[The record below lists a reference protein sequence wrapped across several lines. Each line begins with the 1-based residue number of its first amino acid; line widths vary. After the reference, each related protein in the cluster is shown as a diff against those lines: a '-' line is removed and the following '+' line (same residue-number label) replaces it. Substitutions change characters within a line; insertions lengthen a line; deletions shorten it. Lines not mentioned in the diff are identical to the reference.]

1 MLLETVSGAPRV
13 LKRDIISEAR
23 REWTAQDE
31 SFPNASLTTKK
42 CFMKKSRERNGEG
55 MEGEQIDEGN
65 KSSLLHT
72 Y

>member
-42 CFMKKSRERNGEG
+42 CFMKKSREREA